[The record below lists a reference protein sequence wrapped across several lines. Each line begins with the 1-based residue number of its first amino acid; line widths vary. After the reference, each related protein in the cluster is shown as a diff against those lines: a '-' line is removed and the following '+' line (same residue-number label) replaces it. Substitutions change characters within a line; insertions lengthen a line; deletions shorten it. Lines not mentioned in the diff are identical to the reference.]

1 MKNNPTK
8 AITLEFGIMSIGALK
23 ESVSVLKAVKP
34 DPIVN
39 VVLSK
44 LREEIKRRD
53 DASKS

>member
-1 MKNNPTK
+1 MKNNPTDGIK
-8 AITLEFGIMSIGALK
+8 LDFGTMSIGALK

-44 LREEIKRRD
+44 LRQEITRRNNN
-53 DASKS
+53 AK

>member
-1 MKNNPTK
+1 MKNNPTDG
-8 AITLEFGIMSIGALK
+8 ITLDFGIMSIGALK

-44 LREEIKRRD
+44 LREEIKRR
-53 DASKS
+53 ATNAK